1 MKPATESSS
10 TPAAPRRGAWVPQA
24 LIWVGIAL
32 AAVMS
37 GVFLYRAATGYLL
50 DVGVFRD
57 AGRAFAE
64 GWGLYGE
71 DFPSRSG
78 FAFLYPPFAA
88 LLFVPLTWVGETAMQ
103 VLWTVATIAAIYAI
117 LAMAATRLGARRPAF
132 IAAGLSGP
140 ALAIE
145 PIVSHMFFGQI
156 NVFLML
162 LVAVDVLGFTP
173 HRLRGVGIGVAAGI
187 KITPAAYAIVYLV
200 RRDWGGVWRSAG
212 AFFVTALIGAATAPE
227 QAWRFW
233 TEEFFILDRAGGPG
247 FPPNQAITGPLTRAG
262 MDPDL
267 AAAIMGPGLIVFAL
281 LAMWAAYRLLAAGRR
296 VETMLVTVLA
306 VSLSAPVA
314 VTHHWAGIIVAFPLL
329 FLARDTIVRVAA
341 GIVGIVNLVPFYEV
355 YDDEQAEF
363 AFQPLQW
370 LVGNLQSF
378 AGLAAFVLLL
388 VAARRAAAPPL
399 REFFSSPA
407 PTPAEK

>member
-88 LLFVPLTWVGETAMQ
+88 LLFVPLTWGGETAMQ
-103 VLWTVATIAAIYAI
+103 VLWTIATIAAIYAI

-247 FPPNQAITGPLTRAG
+247 RPRASRMHSGPQL
-262 MDPDL
+262 DL
-267 AAAIMGPGLIVFAL
+267 
-281 LAMWAAYRLLAAGRR
+281 RR
-296 VETMLVTVLA
+296 VP
-306 VSLSAPVA
+306 S
-314 VTHHWAGIIVAFPLL
+314 GRCRRRQ
-329 FLARDTIVRVAA
+329 ARTTP
-341 GIVGIVNLVPFYEV
+341 N
-355 YDDEQAEF
+355 
-363 AFQPLQW
+363 
-370 LVGNLQSF
+370 
-378 AGLAAFVLLL
+378 
-388 VAARRAAAPPL
+388 VAARPKQGQNRSACQCPWKRALAICA
-399 REFFSSPA
+399 RKVA
-407 PTPAEK
+407 GMM